1 MAAEYVPRS
10 LSVAP
15 VRFGA
20 RIAPMTATARYLL
33 AVTHPRDA
41 AYDVI
46 LLAHVLSAAVGLGA
60 LAIAG
65 VNAWALRRS
74 GPGSEPIRRYYR
86 PGVNWA
92 GRVLFLVPVL
102 GLSLMALSHGDWSF
116 SDGWIMVGLILWV
129 LVAVSAEMY
138 LWPAER
144 RLQTAVSPSVSS
156 AGTSFPGGDG
166 GGPPVAGVEDGVRS
180 GADAGADLGSECLR
194 VVVLA
199 ATLSVVLVVA
209 AVVMVAK
216 P

>member
-1 MAAEYVPRS
+1 
-10 LSVAP
+10 
-15 VRFGA
+15 
-20 RIAPMTATARYLL
+20 MTATDVSLL

-65 VNAWALRRS
+65 ANAWALRRS
-74 GPGSEPIRRYYR
+74 GPDPEPIRRYYR

-102 GLSLMALSHGDWSF
+102 GLVLMAMSHGDWSF
-116 SDGWIMVGLILWV
+116 SEGWIMVGLTLWV
-129 LVAVSAEMY
+129 LVALSAELY

-144 RLQTAVSPSVSS
+144 RLQVAVSAATALSSVDGDGTAPGTRETGIDIADRAAVES
-156 AGTSFPGGDG
+156 AGSVPEG
-166 GGPPVAGVEDGVRS
+166 EDGS
-180 GADAGADLGSECLR
+180 GLRAECLR
-194 VVVLA
+194 VAVLSA
-199 ATLSVVLVVA
+199 ALGAVLIAA